1 MATTDTDTIQEL
13 DRNIA
18 RFANN
23 QKAAAH
29 LDSAERILNSAHHV
43 LGLGVVTPELRGRI
57 NNLKQMVSDA
67 ERDLNRETGD
77 LARAMMKPFDLP
89 KPPLER
95 FRATIDNA
103 AGRFPEIIFNVDI
116 KYGDGVM
123 WITLPLTSGFGDNE
137 VTEYLDAI
145 NVVLDMNEFGSI
157 GYFKSDGI
165 EFVIDSQ
172 SFHNEDGL
180 TLEVDIWHL
189 RDQILGEVN
198 ATRRRT

>member
-1 MATTDTDTIQEL
+1 MTTTDTDTIQEL

-57 NNLKQMVSDA
+57 NNLKRMVSDA

-89 KPPLER
+89 KSPLER
-95 FRATIDNA
+95 FRAAIDDA
-103 AGRFPEIIFNVDI
+103 AGRFPDIVFNVDI

-123 WITLPLTSGFGDNE
+123 WVTLPLAAGFEDDE
-137 VTEYLDAI
+137 VTTYLDAI

-157 GYFKSDGI
+157 GHVKHDGI
-165 EFVIDSQ
+165 EFVINSH
-172 SFHNEDGL
+172 SFHDKDGL

-189 RDQILGEVN
+189 RDRILGEVN

>member
-123 WITLPLTSGFGDNE
+123 WITLPLTSR
-137 VTEYLDAI
+137 LRRQR
-145 NVVLDMNEFGSI
+145 
-157 GYFKSDGI
+157 GYRHTWMPSTSCLI
-165 EFVIDSQ
+165 
-172 SFHNEDGL
+172 
-180 TLEVDIWHL
+180 
-189 RDQILGEVN
+189 
-198 ATRRRT
+198 